1 MKDTELIQFELFE
14 RYPDVLTV
22 HQAREALGVGRTG
35 VYKLIDQGLLKSL
48 PISVAI
54 VGRSS
59 SSEGPSTI
67 ITAFAKNK
75 FALVASRYLSRNL

>member
-35 VYKLIDQGLLKSL
+35 VYKLIDQGLLKCFM
-48 PISVAI
+48 IGNAY
-54 VGRSS
+54 
-59 SSEGPSTI
+59 
-67 ITAFAKNK
+67 KNPK
-75 FALVASRYLSRNL
+75 SALIEYVTNSCKGGA

>member
-35 VYKLIDQGLLKSL
+35 VYKLIDQGLLKCFKIGNAYKIPKSAL
-48 PISVAI
+48 IEYVANSCKGG
-54 VGRSS
+54 V
-59 SSEGPSTI
+59 
-67 ITAFAKNK
+67 
-75 FALVASRYLSRNL
+75 

>member
-35 VYKLIDQGLLKSL
+35 VYKLIDQGLLKCFKIGNAYKIPKS
-48 PISVAI
+48 
-54 VGRSS
+54 
-59 SSEGPSTI
+59 
-67 ITAFAKNK
+67 
-75 FALVASRYLSRNL
+75 ALIAYVTNSCKGGV

>member
-35 VYKLIDQGLLKSL
+35 VYKLIEQGLLKCFKIGNAYKIPKS
-48 PISVAI
+48 
-54 VGRSS
+54 
-59 SSEGPSTI
+59 
-67 ITAFAKNK
+67 
-75 FALVASRYLSRNL
+75 ALIEYVTNSCKGGA

>member
-35 VYKLIDQGLLKSL
+35 VYKLIDQGLLKCFKIGNAYKIPKS
-48 PISVAI
+48 
-54 VGRSS
+54 
-59 SSEGPSTI
+59 
-67 ITAFAKNK
+67 
-75 FALVASRYLSRNL
+75 ALIEYVTNSCKGDA

>member
-35 VYKLIDQGLLKSL
+35 VYKLIDQGLLKCFKIGNAYKIPKSAL
-48 PISVAI
+48 IDYVN
-54 VGRSS
+54 RSCK
-59 SSEGPSTI
+59 GG
-67 ITAFAKNK
+67 A
-75 FALVASRYLSRNL
+75 

>member
-35 VYKLIDQGLLKSL
+35 VYKLIDQGLLKCFKIGNAYKIPKTAL
-48 PISVAI
+48 IEYI
-54 VGRSS
+54 NSS
-59 SSEGPSTI
+59 CKGG
-67 ITAFAKNK
+67 A
-75 FALVASRYLSRNL
+75 

>member
-35 VYKLIDQGLLKSL
+35 VYKLIDQGLLKCFKIGNAYKIPKS
-48 PISVAI
+48 
-54 VGRSS
+54 
-59 SSEGPSTI
+59 
-67 ITAFAKNK
+67 
-75 FALVASRYLSRNL
+75 ALIEYVTNNCKGGV